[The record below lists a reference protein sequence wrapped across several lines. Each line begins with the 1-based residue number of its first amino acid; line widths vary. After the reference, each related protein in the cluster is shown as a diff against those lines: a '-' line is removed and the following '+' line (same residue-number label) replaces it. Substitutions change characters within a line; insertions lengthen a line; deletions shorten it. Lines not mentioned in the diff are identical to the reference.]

1 LGKIIEKMISIRSV
15 PDLAQYLIMLGVLL
29 VAGYTVLY
37 GLEVLKEKNYLGFA
51 AVIVLVGAIIAL
63 PVYLLFLRG

>member
-1 LGKIIEKMISIRSV
+1 MISIRSV

>member
-1 LGKIIEKMISIRSV
+1 MISIRSV

-37 GLEVLKEKNYLGFA
+37 GVEVLKEKNYLGFA

>member
-37 GLEVLKEKNYLGFA
+37 GVEVLKEKNYLGFA

>member
-1 LGKIIEKMISIRSV
+1 M
-15 PDLAQYLIMLGVLL
+15 AQYLIMLGVLL

-37 GLEVLKEKNYLGFA
+37 GVEVLKEKNYLGFA